1 MPVILHAAKENR
13 NIITETY
20 LSMNEITRPPYRGGT
35 ATKTA
40 YLGLFMSLAI
50 IMGYVEAIIP
60 VQMPFPGMK
69 LGLPNLVIAA
79 ILYIYSWEDAIV
91 ISVLRVVV
99 IGMLF
104 GNMFSIAYGL
114 AGAVLSLMVMAILKR
129 TDIFGV
135 VGVSAAGGT
144 AHNIAQ
150 TAVAFLIVKGFPVRM
165 YLPLLMIAGLIAGTL
180 IGIADALIIPRI
192 SSLKERNKK

>member
-1 MPVILHAAKENR
+1 
-13 NIITETY
+13 
-20 LSMNEITRPPYRGGT
+20 MNEIKHPPYRGGT

-40 YLGLFMSLAI
+40 YLGLFLALAI
-50 IMGYVEAIIP
+50 LMGYIEAIIP
-60 VQMPFPGMK
+60 VQMPLPGMK

-79 ILYIYSWEDAIV
+79 ILYMYSWKEAIV
-91 ISVLRVVV
+91 ISALRVVV
-99 IGMLF
+99 IGLLF

-192 SSLKERNKK
+192 TSLQKTE

>member
-1 MPVILHAAKENR
+1 
-13 NIITETY
+13 
-20 LSMNEITRPPYRGGT
+20 MNEITRPPYRGGT

-40 YLGLFMSLAI
+40 YLGLFMALAI

-60 VQMPFPGMK
+60 VQMPLPGMK

-79 ILYIYSWEDAIV
+79 ILYMYSWKEAIV
-91 ISVLRVVV
+91 ISALRVVV
-99 IGMLF
+99 IGLLF

-114 AGAVLSLMVMAILKR
+114 PDAVLSLTVMALLKK
-129 TDIFGV
+129 TDIFSI

-150 TAVAFLIVKGFPVRM
+150 TAVAFLIVKGFPVRI
-165 YLPLLMIAGLIAGTL
+165 YLPLLMIAGLIAGTI

-192 SSLKERNKK
+192 SSLQKTE

>member
-1 MPVILHAAKENR
+1 
-13 NIITETY
+13 
-20 LSMNEITRPPYRGGT
+20 MNEITRPPYRGGT

-150 TAVAFLIVKGFPVRM
+150 TAVAFLIVKGFPVRL

-192 SSLKERNKK
+192 SSLQKTE